1 MVTVM
6 ICGMNQQKHARRRKL
21 TLATDATQP
30 EVRSASALALA
41 IGLCK
46 KRAVTIVTR
55 CASAVT

>member
-30 EVRSASALALA
+30 EVRSASHWHWQLELDYVKNAL
-41 IGLCK
+41 
-46 KRAVTIVTR
+46 
-55 CASAVT
+55 

>member
-30 EVRSASALALA
+30 EVRSALA

-55 CASAVT
+55 RASAVT